1 MITSTKNPNIQWVR
15 RLQSKSKVRQA
26 EQVIV
31 IEGVRLLEEAQDS
44 NWVIRSIYY
53 ADTLSDRGMNLV
65 NTFRD
70 SETRLDTV
78 SSNVMQAISDT
89 KNPQGILAVIEM
101 RSIPV
106 PDQPDLLLILDGVRD
121 PGNLGTIIR
130 TAAAAGVQ
138 AVYLTP
144 GTVDAFSPKVLRAGM
159 GAHFRLPIHSAS
171 WIDIC
176 SQIKGANLHAY
187 LAISESGEFYYDSD
201 FQRALVLIIGG
212 EAEGASKTAIQV
224 SDSQVQIPMPGGGE
238 SLNAS
243 VAAGILLFEIA
254 HQREKI

>member
-1 MITSTKNPNIQWVR
+1 MITSTKNPKIQWVR
-15 RLQSKSKVRQA
+15 GLQSKSKERQA
-26 EQVIV
+26 EQVII
-31 IEGVRLLEEAQDS
+31 IEGVRLLEEAQES
-44 NWVIRSIYY
+44 NWVVRSIFYTE
-53 ADTLSDRGMNLV
+53 TLSDRGMNLV
-65 NTFRD
+65 NAYKD

-106 PDQPDLLLILDGVRD
+106 PDQPDFLLILDGVRD

-144 GTVDAFSPKVLRAGM
+144 GTVDVFSPKVVRAGM

-176 SQIKGANLHAY
+176 SRIKSANLHAF
-187 LAISESGEFYYDSD
+187 LATSESGDFYYDSD

-224 SDSQVQIPMPGGGE
+224 SDSRLQIPMPGGGE

-254 HQREKI
+254 HQREKK